1 MADVI
6 VQIYGIRTVED
17 ARMVIDLGGEHIGV
31 SYGHVK
37 HTPGQLTCEQA
48 REIFEGVQP
57 EAVRIG
63 LTCSEDIDEI
73 TEDLKAA
80 MPDVLHLSGDIE
92 GIAPDQVA
100 ELKSRF
106 PGLKIM
112 QAIPVLAGV
121 PLEEQPVMRYVRDYG
136 PVSDFF
142 LIDTK
147 IPDAGDIGATGLTHD
162 RAIDRAIVEATDVK
176 CIIAGGLD
184 AGNVAEAIHETHP
197 YGVDSFSL
205 TNWSDE
211 RADTLNCKDPAKV
224 EAFIKA
230 AKDA

>member
-1 MADVI
+1 MI

-17 ARMVIDLGGEHIGV
+17 ARMVVDFGAEHIGV

-48 REIFEGVQP
+48 KEIFAGVQP

-63 LTCSEDIDEI
+63 LTCSTDIDEI
-73 TEDLKAA
+73 SEDLQAA
-80 MPDVLHLSGDIE
+80 MPDVLHLSGDID
-92 GIAPDQVA
+92 GISPEQVA
-100 ELKSRF
+100 ELRGRF

-121 PLEEQPVMRYVRDYG
+121 PLEDQRVMEYVRAYEE
-136 PVSDFF
+136 VADFF

-147 IPDAGDIGATGLTHD
+147 APSAGDIGATGLTHD
-162 RAIDRAIVEATDVK
+162 RAIDRAIVDATDVP

-184 AGNVAEAIHETHP
+184 VDNVADAIHETRP
-197 YGVDSFSL
+197 YGVDSFTC
-205 TNWSDE
+205 TNYDDE
-211 RADTLNCKDPAKV
+211 RADTLRCKDPEKV
-224 EAFIKA
+224 EAFVRA
-230 AKDA
+230 AKNA

>member
-1 MADVI
+1 
-6 VQIYGIRTVED
+6 
-17 ARMVIDLGGEHIGV
+17 MVIDMGGEHIGV
-31 SYGHVK
+31 SYGK
-37 HTPGQLTCEQA
+37 IKRTPGQLDCERA

-57 EAVRIG
+57 QAVRIG
-63 LTCSEDIDEI
+63 LTVAEDIDEI
-73 TEDLKAA
+73 SPAE
-80 MPDVLHLSGDIE
+80 
-92 GIAPDQVA
+92 VA

-106 PGLKIM
+106 PELKIM

-121 PLEEQPVMRYVRDYG
+121 PLDEQKVMQYVKDYE

-147 IPDAGDIGATGLTHD
+147 APAAGDIGATGLTHD
-162 RAIDRAIVEATDVK
+162 RAIDRAIIEATDVP

-184 AGNVAEAIHETHP
+184 ASNVAEAIYATHP

-205 TNWSDE
+205 TNYDDD
-211 RADTLNCKDPAKV
+211 RADTDRCKDPAKV

>member
-6 VQIYGIRTVED
+6 AQIYGIRTVED
-17 ARMVIDLGGEHIGV
+17 ARMVIDMGGEHIGV

-48 REIFEGVQP
+48 KEIFDGVQP

-63 LTCSEDIDEI
+63 LTCSEDIEEI

-92 GIAPDQVA
+92 GISPEQVA

-112 QAIPVLAGV
+112 QAMPVLAGV
-121 PLEEQPVMRYVRDYG
+121 PLESQKVMQYVRDYE

-147 IPDAGDIGATGLTHD
+147 APDAGDIGATGLTHD
-162 RAIDRAIVEATDVK
+162 RAIDKAIIDSTKVK

-184 AGNVAEAIHETHP
+184 ASNVGEAIYATNP

-205 TNWSDE
+205 TNYDDE
-211 RADTLNCKDPAKV
+211 RADTLRCKDPAKV

-230 AKDA
+230 AKNA